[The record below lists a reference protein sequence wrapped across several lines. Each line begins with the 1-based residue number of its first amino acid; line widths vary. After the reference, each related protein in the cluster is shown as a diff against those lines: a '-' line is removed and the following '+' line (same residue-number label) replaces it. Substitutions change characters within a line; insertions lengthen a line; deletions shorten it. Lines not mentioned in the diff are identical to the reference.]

1 MSTIGLTNGE
11 QYTIGKIAGSAV
23 ILDGTDDKHAEK
35 IIRNNVEIITTADNG
50 TLGNLHVNSNHTS
63 ITSPVASFDN
73 NSHDGLGNGD
83 DCLIKMIA
91 FNASWIYGIDNS
103 DGNSFKFDT
112 AGNFTDSGG
121 SAELKISTTGDVSAK
136 GDVIAYAGSD
146 IRMKDNIIDISNPL
160 NKIKQIR
167 GVEFDWNEKGP
178 SWTRDQQFGNPSGS
192 LHDVGVIAQEI
203 QKVLPEAVVKRE
215 NSKMLAVDYKKIV
228 PLLIEGIK
236 EQQTMIDDLQEQIN
250 RLINK

>member
-1 MSTIGLTNGE
+1 MSIITLTDGE
-11 QYTIGKIAGSAV
+11 QYTIGKVAGNPV
-23 ILDGTDDKHAEK
+23 ILSGTDDKHAAK
-35 IIRNNVEIITTADNG
+35 NIRNNVEIITSDANG

-63 ITSPVASFDN
+63 LSSPVASFDN
-73 NSHDGLGNGD
+73 NSHDGSGNGD

-103 DGNSFKFDT
+103 DGDSFKFDT
-112 AGNFTDSGG
+112 AANFTDGG
-121 SAELKISTTGDVSAK
+121 GTAELKISTSGDVSAK

-178 SWTRDQQFGNPSGS
+178 SWTRDRQFGNPSGS

-236 EQQTMIDDLQEQIN
+236 EQQTMIDDLQDQIN
-250 RLINK
+250 KLINK